1 MTGLFD
7 AAVGAPRIVVLAGG
21 VGGSKFVVGVR
32 EAARRRWPDAS
43 GGTKAEITVI
53 ANTGDDLWLSGLRLQ
68 PDVDSMIYAL
78 AGVNDTERGWGRA
91 GESER
96 VAAELHAWGAGWPW
110 FTLGDLDLGAHI
122 ARTGWLRDGASVTEV
137 VERLASRWPLGIRLL
152 PMTDAAVDTHVTTD
166 RGRMHFQEWW
176 TRHRAALPAHGFDWP
191 GIAQSAPA
199 PGVRDALAAADVIL
213 FAPSNPV
220 VSLGPI
226 LTIPGIAE
234 AIRAASG
241 AVIGVS
247 PIIAGS
253 PVRGMA
259 DACLAAV
266 GLPATADAVGLHYG
280 SRSTGGLLDAWLIA
294 EEDDSLAEGLEMAG
308 LRAPVRPLWM
318 RDLDG
323 ATALASAALEA
334 VSTAPH
340 QRS

>member
-1 MTGLFD
+1 MTGVPD
-7 AAVGAPRIVVLAGG
+7 AAPLAPRIVVLAGG
-21 VGGSKFVVGVR
+21 VGGSKFVVGLR

-43 GGTKAEITVI
+43 GGTNAEITVI

-78 AGVNDTERGWGRA
+78 AGRNDTERGWGRS

-96 VAAELHAWGAGWPW
+96 VATELQAWGAGWPW

-137 VERLASRWPLGIRLL
+137 VERLASRWPLGVRLL
-152 PMTDAAVDTHVTTD
+152 PMTDAEVDTHVITEQ
-166 RGRMHFQEWW
+166 GRMHFQEWW
-176 TRHRAALPAHGFDWP
+176 TRHRATVPAQGFDGP
-191 GIAQSAPA
+191 GLAQSAPA
-199 PGVRDALAAADVIL
+199 PGVREALATADVIL

-226 LTIPGIAE
+226 LAVPGIAE
-234 AIRAASG
+234 AVRAASA

-247 PIIAGS
+247 PIIAGA

-266 GLPATADAVGLHYG
+266 GLPPTADAVGHHYG
-280 SRSTGGLLDAWLIA
+280 ARSADGLLDAWLIA
-294 EEDDSLAEGLEMAG
+294 EEDGPLAERLEAVG

-318 RDLDG
+318 RDLDS
-323 ATALASAALEA
+323 AAALAADALDA
-334 VSTAPH
+334 GGA
-340 QRS
+340 R